1 MALQFRGT
9 APARLVDIWIAMKI
23 LVAAPRVVQAR
34 VFRRRG
40 FPDGAAWRTGTYFLL
55 ALDGAVWG
63 TAGFWLMGFDVA
75 TASLAIASLCGV
87 ACVAAF
93 GLQVSRVATATYV
106 VAPAKSRQPA

>member
-1 MALQFRGT
+1 LIATIFAVIMALQFRGT

-55 ALDGAVWG
+55 ALEEQPTRLPILRGESPLSVNCPDLDG
-63 TAGFWLMGFDVA
+63 
-75 TASLAIASLCGV
+75 
-87 ACVAAF
+87 
-93 GLQVSRVATATYV
+93 
-106 VAPAKSRQPA
+106 